1 MEYPKITAIISLTET
16 SMVSSLRAVIA
27 PSTNKDLDL
36 ESKVQEVVLSNMVA
50 STITKANRQA
60 GSGNPVDL
68 VTSSQPALASS
79 QEIAV
84 NLTRAEVATIN
95 PDAVVVVVVV
105 MVVLAALNLDLMIS
119 AKLANCS
126 IRPHKLQHHL
136 QGPLELRLDL
146 IELEI
151 VALPTSPQVGL
162 LT

>member
-1 MEYPKITAIISLTET
+1 MEYPKITTIVSLTET
-16 SMVSSLRAVIA
+16 SMVSSQPVVIA

-36 ESKVQEVVLSNMVA
+36 ESKVQEVVVSNMVA
-50 STITKANRQA
+50 STTTKVNLQA

-68 VTSSQPALASS
+68 VLSSQPARTSS

-84 NLTRAEVATIN
+84 TLTRVEVATIN
-95 PDAVVVVVVV
+95 PYEVVV
-105 MVVLAALNLDLMIS
+105 MVVVVLAALNLDLMIS
-119 AKLANCS
+119 AKLENCS
-126 IRPHKLQHHL
+126 IRPHNLQHH

-151 VALPTSPQVGL
+151 VALPTSPQVDP